1 MIVRINNAIFL
12 IIFAF
17 TGLHSD
23 FHPRSSFWGEA
34 YTPPG
39 SPDKR
44 ILDVLV
50 VVMLRDHNLRDAEGT
65 QVQYMDQQRG
75 KAQHQPERPNV
86 EDSSR
91 RRRRV

>member
-1 MIVRINNAIFL
+1 
-12 IIFAF
+12 
-17 TGLHSD
+17 
-23 FHPRSSFWGEA
+23 
-34 YTPPG
+34 
-39 SPDKR
+39 
-44 ILDVLV
+44 